1 MLFYLALIYKKFN
14 KNTRSLVNEDTYAHN
29 LALFINEATEPDKI
43 RKGNKVNKES
53 EKMKVKYS
61 ILFSNI

>member
-43 RKGNKVNKES
+43 RKGNKKEMRMNCLTS
-53 EKMKVKYS
+53 
-61 ILFSNI
+61 FSKI